1 MTRTLY
7 FSKISLNSQEV
18 YELEDN
24 YEFRFK
30 LTNDIFY
37 MLKHDSS
44 YVDSYIYTDDDNN
57 EHTGN
62 IIYNLSIKN
71 KDDSGIYGVIY
82 RNSNVFVKQKDE
94 NGELKSLPVDN
105 TEDVEF
111 YYDVLHEYIAFVTR
125 QKFGKNMVN
134 DAFAGLL
141 NECAKKEGY
150 TYSFY
155 VESYNEGM
163 SIEEIKSEI
172 KSEKN
177 IKELIITY
185 RPANPDEAII
195 NTVKGAKQSELIRE
209 SNATERSI
217 IYKAKGKMGID
228 GAATVIQEDLNR
240 LAELNEDIPIEE
252 MTKRGYA
259 IVRSVN
265 DKGEVKS
272 TTDSKP
278 FIRRIKDCEDFVG
291 EAKKGIMQILRKVVR

>member
-24 YEFRFK
+24 YELRYK
-30 LTNDIFY
+30 LTNDILY

-44 YVDSYIYTDDDNN
+44 YVASYTYTDDDGN
-57 EHTGN
+57 EHTGD
-62 IIYNLSIKN
+62 ITYNLSIKI
-71 KDDSGIYGVIY
+71 KDENGIYGVIY
-82 RNSNVFVKQKDE
+82 RNANVFVKQKDE
-94 NGELKSLPVDN
+94 NGELKSFPVNN

-111 YYDVLHEYIAFVTR
+111 YYDVMHEYIAFVTR

-134 DAFAGLL
+134 NAFTGLL
-141 NECAKKEGY
+141 NTCAKREGY

-163 SIEEIKSEI
+163 TIEEIKSEI
-172 KSEKN
+172 KLEKN

-195 NTVKGAKQSELIRE
+195 NAVKAARQGELIRE

-217 IYKAKGKMGID
+217 IYKAKGKKGID

-240 LAELNEDIPIEE
+240 LAELNEGIPIEE
-252 MTKRGYA
+252 MTKRGFA
-259 IVRSVN
+259 IVKSVN

-278 FIRRIKDCEDFVG
+278 FIRRINDCEDFVG
-291 EAKKGIMQILRKVVR
+291 EAKKGILQILGKVIS